1 MQKYSPF
8 SILTTLL
15 LKKIVHSCHAG
26 RWLAVILLLLGQ
38 LGTARAAGFFW
49 NTEPPRP
56 SPALRRADSLFAKA
70 QYAAALPLYRAQVWQ
85 RQQVSGLLLLRLAY
99 AERQLGHPPAEI
111 LYLNMALAR
120 QPRLDTWQRLVML
133 AQRQHLVG
141 YPATWQ
147 QELRVGLWHY
157 YYPVLQGLLSGAVLA
172 AVLLLLRRRRA
183 HRPAWLA
190 YGAYLLL
197 VAAYLYALRPAP
209 TGIVTRAGAALMA
222 GPSAGA
228 GWLSTAAPG
237 DRLPVLGRHD
247 IWLEV
252 SWQERTAY
260 VRATDALVVE

>member
-1 MQKYSPF
+1 MQKYSAF
-8 SILTTLL
+8 STLTTLL
-15 LKKIVHSCHAG
+15 LKKIDYLARAS
-26 RWLAVILLLLGQ
+26 RWLVVILLLLGQ

-49 NTEPPRP
+49 DTEAPLP

-85 RQQVSGLLLLRLAY
+85 RRQVSGQLLLRLAY
-99 AERQLGHPPAEI
+99 AERQQGHAAAEI

-120 QPRLDTWQRLVML
+120 QPRLGTWQRLVAL
-133 AQRQHLVG
+133 AQRQRLVG

-147 QELRVGLWHY
+147 QELRVGLWRY
-157 YYPVLQGLLSGAVLA
+157 YYPALQVLLSGAVLA
-172 AVLLLLRRRRA
+172 AVGLLLRGRRA
-183 HRPAWLA
+183 RREAWLG
-190 YGAYLLL
+190 YGTYLLL
-197 VAAYLYALRPAP
+197 VAAYLYGLRPMP
-209 TGIVTRAGAALMA
+209 TGIVTRGGAALMA